1 MNTIPLPTSFE
12 VKDQSANRSVI
23 SLSPCYPGYGTTL
36 GNALRRILLS
46 SLQGA
51 AIKAVQFNG
60 VHHEFTTI
68 EHVKEDIVGIILN
81 LKQLRFKLQGED
93 DVQVKLKVKG
103 EKSVTAGD
111 IDANA
116 QVEVVDPK
124 QPIATITDKQGV
136 LEMEMTIGVGRGYD
150 PVEGREADKLPVGF
164 IAVDSIFTPV
174 RRVNFVTEN
183 VRVGQMTNF
192 EKVTLDIETDGTVAP
207 SLALQQA
214 VSILVEHFNWLDQQV
229 KGETGMTTPAKE
241 DATQGVD
248 EAAEKETEEE
258 SDQEKE

>member
-12 VKDQSANRSVI
+12 VQDQSANRSVI

-36 GNALRRILLS
+36 GNALRRVLLS

-93 DVQVKLKVKG
+93 DIQVKLKVKG
-103 EKSVTAGD
+103 EKVVTSGD
-111 IDANA
+111 IEPNA
-116 QVEVVDPK
+116 QVEVADPK

-136 LEMEMTIGVGRGYD
+136 LEMEMTIGLGRGYD

-174 RRVNFVTEN
+174 RRVNFITEN

-192 EKVTLDIETDGTVAP
+192 EKMTLDIETDGTIAP
-207 SLALQQA
+207 STALQQA
-214 VSILVEHFNWLDQQV
+214 VGILVEQFNWLDQQV
-229 KGETGMTTPAKE
+229 KGETNMSTDAADVADTKE
-241 DATQGVD
+241 DSVETV
-248 EAAEKETEEE
+248 EEKE
-258 SDQEKE
+258 